1 MAGKTDYWE
10 QSVLNYTFRAVAMP
24 TITDIYIALFTT
36 IPSADAGTGGTEVS
50 GGSYARQLV
59 TRSGGTAW
67 KDPST
72 ATQGLTE
79 NVAAITFPTATGN
92 WGTITSVGVYDA
104 STAGN
109 LLYFG
114 SLASSKTINTGD
126 VFKFNAGDLDITED

>member
-10 QSVLNYTFRAVAMP
+10 NALLNYTFRAVAMP
-24 TITDIYIALFTT
+24 TITNIYVGLFTV

-59 TRSGGTAW
+59 TRGTGEW

-79 NVAAITFPTATGN
+79 NINAITFPTASGA
-92 WGTITSVGVYDA
+92 WGTVVAVGVWDA
-104 STAGN
+104 STGGN

-114 SLASSKTINTGD
+114 SLAASKTVASGD
-126 VFKFNAGDLDITED
+126 VLKFNAGDLDITED